1 MIVEFFFYKHISIF
15 FVNCWNLCLC
25 LSRVHSSFI
34 LLMLLPATFNSP
46 PLFPLLPSPPPSAN
60 WQPFSLYARLLRF
73 KHFLNRKK
81 KKKWKKET
89 TRYASS
95 NVVSSAGSILFPL
108 MTAPSRNRLLLLL
121 SSPSSLTRSLYC
133 LLAVAQIVC
142 LGLCLLRL
150 GFSCCFGP
158 KTFELNL
165 QQQLLQSPDT
175 LLTLS
180 HTHTHAHI

>member
-60 WQPFSLYARLLRF
+60 WQSFSLYARLLRF

-81 KKKWKKET
+81 EAKNERKKRHVTPAATSCPAQAAYYSLLWQHPLGTDCSSYSALPPRWPARCIVCWQSPKLSALVSACSAWAFPAALGQKHLNWIC
-89 TRYASS
+89 SS
-95 NVVSSAGSILFPL
+95 N
-108 MTAPSRNRLLLLL
+108 
-121 SSPSSLTRSLYC
+121 
-133 LLAVAQIVC
+133 
-142 LGLCLLRL
+142 
-150 GFSCCFGP
+150 CF
-158 KTFELNL
+158 NL
-165 QQQLLQSPDT
+165 QTHCWPC
-175 LLTLS
+175 
-180 HTHTHAHI
+180 HTHTHTHI